1 LNPILLPVRKLFNLM
16 GVDVVRYK
24 RPAQSLRSGTQTKP
38 AAAQRI
44 IIGGG
49 DRDYGPDWHNIEYA
63 TPGYADKYPTLARN
77 IDIPH
82 DLTSST
88 PFAIPDASIVAAYSS
103 HVFEHL
109 KDPHIRFILADTF
122 RVMAPGGFLRVSCP
136 NIDLY
141 VRAFLEKDLDFFHYR
156 DHPHYAGLGIS
167 DSVAGLFLDVF
178 ATRLGE
184 KPYKHSYEEV
194 RTTIESLGAEQAIE
208 HYCAQAEYDYARSH
222 YHVNWFNPR
231 KLMAMM
237 REAGFREVYESA
249 LGQSRCPAMR
259 DLTTFDM
266 GDPKISLFVE
276 CRK

>member
-1 LNPILLPVRKLFNLM
+1 LNPILLPVRKLFNLL
-16 GVDVVRYK
+16 GIDVVRYK
-24 RPAQSLRSGTQTKP
+24 ARPVQAPQAGAKSTAP
-38 AAAQRI
+38 QRI

-82 DLTSST
+82 DLTSAK
-88 PFAIPDASIVAAYSS
+88 PFAIRDGSILTAYSS

-109 KDPHIRFILADTF
+109 KDKHIRFILGDTC
-122 RVMAPGGFLRVSCP
+122 RVLAPGGYLRVSCP

-141 VRAFLEKDLDFFHYR
+141 VRAFLDKDLDFFHYR
-156 DHPHYAGLGIS
+156 HHPHYASLGIS
-167 DSVAGLFLDVF
+167 DSVVGLFLDVF

-184 KPYKHSYEEV
+184 QSRKHRYEEV
-194 RTTIESLGAEQAIE
+194 HSAIESMGVEQAIE
-208 HYCAQAEYDYARSH
+208 HFCEQADYDYAKSH

-249 LGQSRCPAMR
+249 LGQSQCPAMR

-266 GDPKISLFVE
+266 GDPKISMFVE